1 LINLDRVF
9 ESYIRNVLRS
19 RLRALRAAFTVQDG
33 NLKGFTKALLND
45 SERFVVMPDI
55 LVFGDGEVAP
65 RMVADVKYKTR
76 PKEEDRYQIIAHSL
90 SHHCR
95 KAMLIYPKRPGGPS
109 GLIRL
114 GNIGPPSFS
123 IDLFEYHFELDGV
136 LEDNENQLVYDAAHL
151 LGNALSAR
159 LLKSA

>member
-1 LINLDRVF
+1 
-9 ESYIRNVLRS
+9 
-19 RLRALRAAFTVQDG
+19 
-33 NLKGFTKALLND
+33 
-45 SERFVVMPDI
+45 
-55 LVFGDGEVAP
+55 
-65 RMVADVKYKTR
+65 
-76 PKEEDRYQIIAHSL
+76 
-90 SHHCR
+90 
-95 KAMLIYPKRPGGPS
+95 MLIYPKRPGGPS